1 LLHKFGSKCL
11 GDIVIKGRYD
21 LTKFL
26 LRDVSD
32 WEIRYKG
39 GSEKIKDL
47 RRDVMDKG
55 RFELSGM

>member
-1 LLHKFGSKCL
+1 M
-11 GDIVIKGRYD
+11 IKGRYD

-32 WEIRYKG
+32 WDIRYKG